1 MIETDIGV
9 FGGRSRLQLAAQA
22 EIGAA
27 GIAIEQEAD
36 EIGDVL
42 FRSGEPILQGE
53 EIGAQIL
60 SGTRDELKDTRDAAQ
75 HRKLMSAAG
84 GGRLAAAPQ
93 PLQEV
98 ERAPFRTVHIETADA
113 GEFDDVRLGH
123 AAENRVA
130 SLTTRLDRRMHRL
143 RLLLHEQHRRDDDVR
158 FGDRREAA
166 LQGRGIVP
174 FGGGMK
180 GEIEARECRS
190 RGRGARDPPR
200 PPNGCRA

>member
-1 MIETDIGV
+1 MIDGRAKAADHARVVEADIGV
-9 FGGRSRLQLAAQA
+9 FGRRRCLKLAAQA
-22 EIGAA
+22 QIGAP
-27 GIAIEQEAD
+27 GIAIEQKAD

-60 SGTRDELKDTRDAAQ
+60 SGTRDEFKDARDAAQ
-75 HRKLMSAAG
+75 HRELMSAAC

-98 ERAPFRTVHIETADA
+98 ERAPFRTVHVETADA

-130 SLTTRLDRRMHRL
+130 SVTTRLDRRMHRL
-143 RLLLHEQHRRDDDVR
+143 RMLLHEQHRRDDDVR

-174 FGGGMK
+174 FSGGM
-180 GEIEARECRS
+180 E
-190 RGRGARDPPR
+190 
-200 PPNGCRA
+200 